1 RKNWQ
6 QSARYISKVLED
18 ENLYEHLKQNVEGMN
33 LEEFKIENMLKQTE
47 ILYTDLI
54 K

>member
-1 RKNWQ
+1 
-6 QSARYISKVLED
+6 LED

-47 ILYTDLI
+47 NLYEELL
-54 K
+54 